1 MVMVADIW
9 TTKHKVVLVANFYRV
24 RKVTYEKM
32 CKLSHEL
39 QTLMLTLYIKHST
52 VARCA
57 QCTLVLVTSHDAGCL

>member
-1 MVMVADIW
+1 MGMVADIL
-9 TTKHKVVLVANFYRV
+9 TTKHKVVANFCRV
-24 RKVTYEKM
+24 RKMTYEKM